1 MLKFKVIKESYE
13 DLKYLENFI
22 QLYKI
27 SNQIIGEKR
36 KKFSILIPIDNFSIK
51 III

>member
-22 QLYKI
+22 QSTKKNKYYT
-27 SNQIIGEKR
+27 Q
-36 KKFSILIPIDNFSIK
+36 KKFINNTNYFV
-51 III
+51 